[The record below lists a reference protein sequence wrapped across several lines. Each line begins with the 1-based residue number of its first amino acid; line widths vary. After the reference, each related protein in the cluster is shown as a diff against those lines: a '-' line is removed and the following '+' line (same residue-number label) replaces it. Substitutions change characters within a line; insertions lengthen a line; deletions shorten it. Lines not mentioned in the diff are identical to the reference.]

1 MNVFFFALS
10 VSAFGLSL
18 LAASYT
24 ARIATA
30 VRDLPLER
38 LRSIE
43 SQTKSLEN
51 SVSEW
56 SQTVTDLANSLKMTR
71 VRAASTHA
79 SKARTDDGLP
89 DPFTDPDG
97 WRKAMNKR
105 IAMSRFNGG
114 SSQ

>member
-1 MNVFFFALS
+1 MWNAIFFVLS
-10 VSAFGLSL
+10 ATAFGLSL

-24 ARIATA
+24 ARIAAA

-43 SQTKSLEN
+43 SQTRLLES

-56 SQTVTDLANSLKMTR
+56 SEITTALSNTLKTMR
-71 VRAASTHA
+71 VRRAGVEHAAEKKNGNA
-79 SKARTDDGLP
+79 MP
-89 DPFTDPDG
+89 DPYTDPDG

-105 IAMSRFNGG
+105 IALKQFTGE
-114 SSQ
+114 